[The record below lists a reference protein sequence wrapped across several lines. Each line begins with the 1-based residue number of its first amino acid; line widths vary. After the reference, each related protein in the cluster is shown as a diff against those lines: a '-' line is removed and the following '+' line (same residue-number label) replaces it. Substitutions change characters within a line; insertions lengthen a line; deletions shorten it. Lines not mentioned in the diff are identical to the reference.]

1 MHKKVDIADTAMLE
15 YLEIFKMEYERE
27 FNKKQSFDNR
37 AGLILTLL
45 GAISIFL
52 FENIKINEIITL
64 IKFPISFLNIIKAF
78 SGLTVYVAFI
88 YTVIKSIATIIV
100 KPQNQ
105 YAIKNINNK
114 RLKEEKIVAIK
125 RMISTYEKIIIQHR
139 EVNLKRAISFTEAL
153 YGMGI
158 TLIAIIVY
166 IAFS

>member
-52 FENIKINEIITL
+52 FEHIKINEIITL

-88 YTVIKSIATIIV
+88 YTVIKSIA
-100 KPQNQ
+100 N
-105 YAIKNINNK
+105 
-114 RLKEEKIVAIK
+114 
-125 RMISTYEKIIIQHR
+125 QHR
-139 EVNLKRAISFTEAL
+139 SPLFHYRCHIGCTKYHIPYGTRRQGWGRGLL
-153 YGMGI
+153 YGWI
-158 TLIAIIVY
+158 
-166 IAFS
+166 

>member
-52 FENIKINEIITL
+52 FEHIKINEIITL

-78 SGLTVYVAFI
+78 SGLTVYV
-88 YTVIKSIATIIV
+88 
-100 KPQNQ
+100 
-105 YAIKNINNK
+105 
-114 RLKEEKIVAIK
+114 
-125 RMISTYEKIIIQHR
+125 
-139 EVNLKRAISFTEAL
+139 
-153 YGMGI
+153 
-158 TLIAIIVY
+158 
-166 IAFS
+166 

>member
-1 MHKKVDIADTAMLE
+1 MEKS
-15 YLEIFKMEYERE
+15 EI
-27 FNKKQSFDNR
+27 
-37 AGLILTLL
+37 
-45 GAISIFL
+45 
-52 FENIKINEIITL
+52 
-64 IKFPISFLNIIKAF
+64 
-78 SGLTVYVAFI
+78 
-88 YTVIKSIATIIV
+88 IKSIATIIV